1 MNFFEKIKEIVEQ
14 FQSSMK
20 TYLPQLQ
27 VEVSNIITRKEKDI
41 KTIEYL
47 LDTLLSLQTAGIGRE
62 LFIELLNYYKTIDA
76 DNAAFY
82 WNAYEEM
89 DE

>member
-20 TYLPQLQ
+20 TCLPQLQ
-27 VEVSNIITRKEKDI
+27 AEVSNIITRKEKDI

-62 LFIELLNYYKTIDA
+62 FFKCDLPRWTCPAWFTILR
-76 DNAAFY
+76 F
-82 WNAYEEM
+82 EM
-89 DE
+89 SDL